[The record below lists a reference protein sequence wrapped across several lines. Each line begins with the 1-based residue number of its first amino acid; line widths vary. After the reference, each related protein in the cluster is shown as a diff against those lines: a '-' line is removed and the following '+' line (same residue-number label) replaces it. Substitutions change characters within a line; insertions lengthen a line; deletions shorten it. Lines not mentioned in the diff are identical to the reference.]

1 MVKEWIDKF
10 NKQEKTTLKE
20 IEKELEELKEMV
32 MRSGASDYTKTDAKM
47 AARFLPESLRKCDES
62 GFVENLVEGYLSFAV
77 GVNKEITRKAFSLL
91 KKIGMYWAE
100 NCM

>member
-1 MVKEWIDKF
+1 M
-10 NKQEKTTLKE
+10 Q
-20 IEKELEELKEMV
+20 
-32 MRSGASDYTKTDAKM
+32 SGASDYTKTDAKM
-47 AARFLPESLRKCDES
+47 AARFLPESLRKCDEA
-62 GFVENLVEGYLSFAV
+62 GFAETLSEDYLAFAI